1 MCIST
6 KEAENYG
13 KLMMLILGGHIR
25 LDQILDL
32 LDQNLFFHHFYIY
45 CCVKRGGNNSC
56 RGRLHCADFRR
67 YTARRETANH
77 VLHRQTLSLECGRD
91 AGGPSQSSHGPCVS
105 GFIDFRYIKVNKL
118 HIKHRNCR
126 CFYYNYLKQ

>member
-6 KEAENYG
+6 KDAKNYS
-13 KLMMLILGGHIR
+13 KLMNWGHIR
-25 LDQILDL
+25 SIIYIVLYMH
-32 LDQNLFFHHFYIY
+32 LFFHHFYLY

-105 GFIDFRYIKVNKL
+105 GFIDFRYINLKVNKL

-126 CFYYNYLKQ
+126 CFYYNYLK